1 MESLIS
7 KFINKCMLSA
17 FTTYTLSGGLE
28 KRGVLKE
35 SVVWKRLRT
44 TALWDGFFI
53 GMENTKVVIID

>member
-1 MESLIS
+1 
-7 KFINKCMLSA
+7 MLSA